1 MNTSIE
7 NQLENEISNS
17 NIKLNIIDDDNNH
30 NIEYNES
37 ADDDENYD
45 LSNFLH
51 DYEENENSIIE
62 EKDSKR
68 KIEEEEKLAFLYH
81 KYKNSYKKKKY
92 INIIKDINNIRLL
105 FSKNSQMSFNIFL
118 LKIQCLLK
126 IIKIEYTKLINLR
139 TEKIYFVEISKLI
152 IRIQKDFDFIN
163 KLVNPDNKQNYELIT
178 QIFGEYIFYLS
189 LISRIK
195 EEHIKSFAYLTMG
208 VNSLKIYFIRQGI
221 ALDIKIYIIY
231 IRLLLLLINY
241 LIGNNNFNTSIFY
254 CNTIFKVSEVAFK
267 CIKKNKTGQK
277 YQMKLIEYIGYNYL
291 YTGLCLE
298 QIDYNK
304 KDFLFSC
311 FEAYK
316 EADYFFKVIEKE
328 NSLKLYLKNI
338 FKRNNN
344 NGNMCQFLSEIL
356 LEKVQKKIE
365 EEKYLKEYRIRQLER
380 KKKPSEIEKDKKKK
394 LKLIANGFNQN
405 IYKYEPLENNIYN
418 SILTTKIQNNI
429 NRLDSELIS
438 VIYKEDKQNKSDKRI
453 SKETK
458 KNLCQLKVYDILMSN
473 NFREYI
479 LKNKYFE
486 FNNPKKEKESI
497 EKLQKYLNR
506 RIKMNKTS
514 KILFSKNKKNNSF
527 NKKILL
533 QNQNNKT
540 YKLLVNLKNKKSI
553 LLNKIKAD
561 RISKNKK
568 NILNH
573 KLSLTPRNDCINR
586 YSLKEK
592 INKEKYNNLY
602 NTEVKNTNNSDSK
615 KILIPKIIR
624 NGSAD
629 NLYIS
634 SYNDKKNQ
642 IDKDKPKKVLF
653 NSKSWLENDFEKKNL
668 DKKLLSK
675 NYFKKFFYLDS
686 LTDKELSFQKKILN
700 LKGNNSKLFFGDY
713 IKELKNQGKISKEDT
728 YREYLLVNHKAVK
741 EANKYQIGGLREEKS
756 DYNIFD
762 NSHTLI
768 KVLNK
773 YITSSKEKKLQN
785 MKDYSES
792 CKNINKNN
800 EDKILNLN
808 KGIKEI
814 KNIIYNK
821 NKQLKKQNFKK

>member
-1 MNTSIE
+1 M
-7 NQLENEISNS
+7 
-17 NIKLNIIDDDNNH
+17 
-30 NIEYNES
+30 
-37 ADDDENYD
+37 
-45 LSNFLH
+45 
-51 DYEENENSIIE
+51 
-62 EKDSKR
+62 
-68 KIEEEEKLAFLYH
+68 
-81 KYKNSYKKKKY
+81 
-92 INIIKDINNIRLL
+92 
-105 FSKNSQMSFNIFL
+105 
-118 LKIQCLLK
+118 
-126 IIKIEYTKLINLR
+126 
-139 TEKIYFVEISKLI
+139 
-152 IRIQKDFDFIN
+152 
-163 KLVNPDNKQNYELIT
+163 
-178 QIFGEYIFYLS
+178 
-189 LISRIK
+189 
-195 EEHIKSFAYLTMG
+195 
-208 VNSLKIYFIRQGI
+208 
-221 ALDIKIYIIY
+221 
-231 IRLLLLLINY
+231 
-241 LIGNNNFNTSIFY
+241 
-254 CNTIFKVSEVAFK
+254 
-267 CIKKNKTGQK
+267 
-277 YQMKLIEYIGYNYL
+277 
-291 YTGLCLE
+291 
-298 QIDYNK
+298 
-304 KDFLFSC
+304 
-311 FEAYK
+311 
-316 EADYFFKVIEKE
+316 
-328 NSLKLYLKNI
+328 
-338 FKRNNN
+338 
-344 NGNMCQFLSEIL
+344 
-356 LEKVQKKIE
+356 
-365 EEKYLKEYRIRQLER
+365 
-380 KKKPSEIEKDKKKK
+380 
-394 LKLIANGFNQN
+394 
-405 IYKYEPLENNIYN
+405 
-418 SILTTKIQNNI
+418 
-429 NRLDSELIS
+429 
-438 VIYKEDKQNKSDKRI
+438 
-453 SKETK
+453 
-458 KNLCQLKVYDILMSN
+458 
-473 NFREYI
+473 
-479 LKNKYFE
+479 
-486 FNNPKKEKESI
+486 
-497 EKLQKYLNR
+497 
-506 RIKMNKTS
+506 
-514 KILFSKNKKNNSF
+514 
-527 NKKILL
+527 

>member
-17 NIKLNIIDDDNNH
+17 NIKINIIDDDNNH

-92 INIIKDINNIRLL
+92 ISIIKDINNIRLL

-163 KLVNPDNKQNYELIT
+163 KLVNTDNKQNYELIT

-527 NKKILL
+527 NKNILL

-586 YSLKEK
+586 YSLKQK

-713 IKELKNQGKISKEDT
+713 TKELKNQGKISKEDT

-814 KNIIYNK
+814 KNIIYNE
-821 NKQLKKQNFKK
+821 NKRLKKQNFKK